1 MVADAGA
8 ALNWRLR
15 RLARSLDWVALTGIF
30 LALLALGL
38 YFSSV
43 RPLESRRVALNERIA
58 QLRARADSLPKDAK
72 PMQPQSQLAE
82 FYERL
87 PDARQAPEIAS
98 RLHGHAQKAGLRLER
113 GEYRPLVDAS
123 GKFVRY
129 QIVLPVEGTYPQMRQ
144 FLSAALLDMPGLA
157 LDGINFR
164 RQGAGAQLQA
174 ELRFTAFLRRPA

>member
-1 MVADAGA
+1 MASDAGQ

-15 RLARSLDWVALTGIF
+15 HLARSLDWVALTGIV
-30 LALLALGL
+30 LGLLAVGL

-43 RPLESRRVALNERIA
+43 RPLESRRLALNNRVT
-58 QLRARADSLPKDAK
+58 QLQARADSQPKAAK
-72 PMQPQSQLAE
+72 PRQPQSQLAE

-87 PDARQAPEIAS
+87 PDARHAPEIAS
-98 RLHGHAQKAGLRLER
+98 RLHGHAQNAGLRLER
-113 GEYRPLVDAS
+113 GEYRPLADAS
-123 GKFVRY
+123 GKMERY

-144 FLSAALLDMPGLA
+144 FLFAALLDMPGLA

-164 RQGAGAQLQA
+164 RQGDGARLQA